1 MDTNCFLCGEI
12 IPSVESLEDHILNAH
27 GNVEQFKCES
37 CGNEFESGDKL
48 EVHMMVTHPED
59 EGEDVEEG
67 EGEDEG
73 EDEVDGGGFQF
84 RWVKGYNHNNSNNPG
99 ILVVNEEARFALNK
113 ITDGG
118 SILHYHCLKKA
129 TTKCKAKCTVEVDTV
144 KEGRRTTYKVDR
156 KTEIKNHNHVVDES
170 DVIAA
175 DMVEEMHKAFR
186 KDLTVKPSVV
196 RKSIMLKYRA
206 KYSDSETWKKI
217 IDVLPDNASVDR
229 GIARLR
235 ERVWG
240 KIPLNRENLDY
251 QKVLD
256 NVEGGKIVEV
266 LDSDK
271 MWENKSFRE
280 QLVATR
286 VLGENFEEPDDES
299 VPENPLKRI
308 IAFTS
313 KEQLSIFENCE
324 KGSVDGNFK
333 VAPTHF
339 SQVFVM
345 MLKFGLEPNEKWVP
359 VMFALLPSKDEIYY
373 KLFFNMLKFELE
385 RRRIPIALKKLIVD
399 FEISIQTSAL
409 SVFDPLVI
417 LGCYFHF
424 AQCLLRKIQSNK
436 MIGPYKNE

>member
-129 TTKCKAKCTVEVDTV
+129 KCTVEVDTV
-144 KEGRRTTYKVDR
+144 KEGRRTTYKVDC

-235 ERVWG
+235 QENEFGERY
-240 KIPLNRENLDY
+240 L
-251 QKVLD
+251 
-256 NVEGGKIVEV
+256 
-266 LDSDK
+266 
-271 MWENKSFRE
+271 
-280 QLVATR
+280 
-286 VLGENFEEPDDES
+286 
-299 VPENPLKRI
+299 
-308 IAFTS
+308 
-313 KEQLSIFENCE
+313 
-324 KGSVDGNFK
+324 
-333 VAPTHF
+333 
-339 SQVFVM
+339 
-345 MLKFGLEPNEKWVP
+345 
-359 VMFALLPSKDEIYY
+359 
-373 KLFFNMLKFELE
+373 
-385 RRRIPIALKKLIVD
+385 
-399 FEISIQTSAL
+399 
-409 SVFDPLVI
+409 
-417 LGCYFHF
+417 
-424 AQCLLRKIQSNK
+424 
-436 MIGPYKNE
+436 